1 MLLRAATAVGTT
13 HNHTASSAAATSV
26 NWCGDFRDSRALRQ
40 KLGAPQGGFATCA
53 LVGSSGVLALERLG
67 ERIDAAEFVMRFNL
81 NQVGG
86 FEPIVGSITTLR
98 LLDTEAIGD
107 MIAERREEIR
117 QGGARLRRFR
127 NASWC
132 PAYSV
137 YLNTP
142 NKLHRD
148 TFAAMCSRATKIIDA
163 SVFDE
168 HTAVLDA
175 LDPHGTN
182 LMSGQ
187 FGVALTTMLCPNGV
201 NVYGITHSGSVSFS
215 QRSASRSI
223 LQPPVLH
230 RYYDEANHAESEAME
245 SLDESA
251 SLLSELAAAQPEC
264 IRLWTTMGENV
275 APHFKPDGDAPG
287 AAPLVRGDDF
297 IDAIVRRRNT
307 SAWKAKQAVRKAWGR
322 TPADQFAEEVCAYDE
337 YGPAIESLEVLPTEP
352 AADLTLT
359 PTPTLTLTPTLPLT
373 LKPESQP

>member
-1 MLLRAATAVGTT
+1 VAASGNGTLTA
-13 HNHTASSAAATSV
+13 HNHTVNSAAATSV

-148 TFAAMCSRATKIIDA
+148 TFAAMCSRATKIIDS

-168 HTAVLDA
+168 HKAVLDA

-182 LMSGQ
+182 LMSGH

-201 NVYGITHSGSVSFS
+201 HVYGITHSGSVSFG
-215 QRSASRSI
+215 QQRSI

-230 RYYDEANHAESEAME
+230 RYYDEAVAAESGQIQTF
-245 SLDESA
+245 DESA

-275 APHFKPDGDAPG
+275 APHFKPDTPGVAP
-287 AAPLVRGDDF
+287 AAPVRGDAF
-297 IDAIVRRRNT
+297 IDAIIRRRNT

-322 TPADQFAEEVCAYDE
+322 TPADEFAEEVCAYDD
-337 YGPAIESLEVLPTEP
+337 YGPAIESLLL
-352 AADLTLT
+352 AALAHRGQHVRDTARLRRAGLA
-359 PTPTLTLTPTLPLT
+359 
-373 LKPESQP
+373 

>member
-1 MLLRAATAVGTT
+1 LREGAHPPLEKGEDSKQQMWPTAAAAVGTT
-13 HNHTASSAAATSV
+13 HNHTANSSV
-26 NWCGDFRDSRALRQ
+26 NWCGDFRDSRSLRQ

-142 NKLHRD
+142 NRLHRD
-148 TFAAMCSRATKIIDA
+148 TFAAMCSRATKIIDS

-168 HTAVLDA
+168 HT
-175 LDPHGTN
+175 
-182 LMSGQ
+182 
-187 FGVALTTMLCPNGV
+187 
-201 NVYGITHSGSVSFS
+201 
-215 QRSASRSI
+215 
-223 LQPPVLH
+223 
-230 RYYDEANHAESEAME
+230 
-245 SLDESA
+245 
-251 SLLSELAAAQPEC
+251 
-264 IRLWTTMGENV
+264 
-275 APHFKPDGDAPG
+275 
-287 AAPLVRGDDF
+287 
-297 IDAIVRRRNT
+297 
-307 SAWKAKQAVRKAWGR
+307 
-322 TPADQFAEEVCAYDE
+322 
-337 YGPAIESLEVLPTEP
+337 
-352 AADLTLT
+352 
-359 PTPTLTLTPTLPLT
+359 
-373 LKPESQP
+373 